1 MTGKNTTIKVAIL
14 TLAANATGNIPN
26 PPLLGASK
34 SVAKDTK

>member
-26 PPLLGASK
+26 QALAGASK
-34 SVAKDTK
+34 SVANEMK